1 MNPFTVY
8 ESWLDEKNNDV
19 MAFLDVLA
27 ANGCSTDP
35 TGFDENGKA
44 IWTITDYQDDNNTYP
59 DFLERLFGIGLV
71 TNPSQGGMGG

>member
-1 MNPFTVY
+1 MSYTVT
-8 ESWLDEKNNDV
+8 EAWLDDHNIDV
-19 MAFLDVLA
+19 LAFLDVLA

-44 IWTITDYQDDNNTYP
+44 IWTITDYHDDNNNTYP
-59 DFLERLFGIGLV
+59 DFLEKLFGIGLV